1 MTMSNTLQSE
11 GEAPAWTGPTELLVG
26 GEWRAGT
33 SGRRFP
39 VLDPSDGSCIA
50 EVADAEV
57 ADALAAVDAAAGAAA
72 GWARTAP
79 RERGEIL
86 RRGFELMRGARE
98 EIALTITREMG
109 KPLAEARGE
118 AAYAAEFLR
127 WFSEEAV
134 RAGGEYGR
142 TPGGDGRMLVLH
154 QPVGVSVLVT
164 PWNFPAAMATRKIG
178 PALAAGCT
186 VVLKPAAET
195 PLTSLL
201 IAELLRKAGVPRGV
215 VNVVTTRTSR
225 EVVAAMVGDPRVRKL
240 SFTGSTE
247 VGRELL
253 VLAARTVV
261 NVSMELGGNAPF
273 LVLAD
278 ADLDAAIAGALVAKL
293 RNGGEACTA
302 ANRFLVHE
310 SLADA
315 FAARLAN
322 EMSRLTVGGGREP
335 GTDLG
340 PMVNQ
345 AAVERID
352 ALVADARTRGAGL
365 LTGGGRPDRP
375 GWFYEPTVLAV
386 VEPGAAIVREEIF
399 GPVAPVTPFADEAD
413 AIAMANDTEHGLVA
427 YVFTRDLRRGLAV
440 GEAIETGMV
449 GVNRGIVS
457 DPAAP
462 FGGVKQSGVGREGGH
477 HGLLEFLEPKY
488 FAFDEP
494 SLL

>member
-1 MTMSNTLQSE
+1 MKMSNTLQSVA
-11 GEAPAWTGPTELLVG
+11 EAPPWGGPTDLLVG
-26 GEWRAGT
+26 GDWRPAV
-33 SGRRFP
+33 SGRRLP
-39 VLDPSDGSCIA
+39 VLDPSDGSLIA

-57 ADALAAVDAAAGAAA
+57 ADALAAVDAAAEAAPA
-72 GWARTAP
+72 WAATSP
-79 RERGEIL
+79 RERAEIL

-127 WFSEEAV
+127 WFGEEAV
-134 RAGGEYGR
+134 RAGGEYMR
-142 TPGGDGRMLVLH
+142 APGGEGRILVLQ

-201 IAELLRKAGVPRGV
+201 IAELLRKAGVPPGV

-278 ADLDAAIAGALVAKL
+278 ADLDAAVDGAMVAKL

-310 SLADA
+310 SLADR
-315 FAARLAN
+315 FANQLATAMARVN
-322 EMSRLTVGGGREP
+322 VGSGRDP
-335 GTDLG
+335 GTELG
-340 PMVNQ
+340 PMINR

-352 ALVADARTRGAGL
+352 GLVATARDGGARV
-365 LTGGGRPDRP
+365 LTGGDRPDRP
-375 GWFYEPTVLAV
+375 GWFYAPTVLDGV
-386 VEPGAAIVREEIF
+386 AAGSAIGREEVF

-427 YVFTRDLRRGLAV
+427 YVFTRDLARGLAV

-449 GVNRGIVS
+449 GLNRGVVS

-488 FAFDEP
+488 FAFAEP
-494 SLL
+494 GL

>member
-1 MTMSNTLQSE
+1 MSTSFQE
-11 GEAPAWTGPTELLVG
+11 VTELLVG
-26 GEWRAGT
+26 GAWRPA
-33 SGRRFP
+33 SGGGRIP
-39 VLDPSDGSCIA
+39 VLDPADGTCIA
-50 EVADAEV
+50 EVADGGV
-57 ADALAAVDAAAGAAA
+57 ADGLAAVDAAAEAAPA
-72 GWARTAP
+72 WARTAP
-79 RERGEIL
+79 RERAELL
-86 RRGFELMRGARE
+86 RRGFELLRDASD
-98 EIALTITREMG
+98 EIARSITREMG

-127 WFSEEAV
+127 WYSEEAA
-134 RAGGEYGR
+134 RAGGDYGR
-142 TPGGDGRMLVLH
+142 APGGDARMLVLH

-186 VVLKPAAET
+186 VVLKPAKET

-201 IAELLRKAGVPRGV
+201 IAELLRQAGVPPGV
-215 VNVVTTRTSR
+215 LNVVTTSASR
-225 EVVAAMVGDPRVRKL
+225 EVVAAMVDDPRVRKL

-253 VLAARTVV
+253 ARAARSVV

-278 ADLDAAIAGALVAKL
+278 ADLDAAVAGALVAKL

-310 SLADA
+310 SLAGA
-315 FAARLAN
+315 FAERLAAA
-322 EMSRLTVGGGREP
+322 MGRLVVGSGLEP
-335 GTDLG
+335 DTQLG
-340 PMVNQ
+340 PLIND
-345 AAVERID
+345 AARAKID
-352 ALVADARTRGAGL
+352 TLLDDARGRGAGV
-365 LTGGGRPDRP
+365 LTGGGRLDGP
-375 GWFYEPTVLAV
+375 GFFYAPTVLDGVSAD
-386 VEPGAAIVREEIF
+386 AAIARDEVF
-399 GPVAPVTPFADEAD
+399 GPVAPVTAFADEAD

-427 YVFTRDLRRGLAV
+427 YVYTRDLARGLAV

-449 GVNRGIVS
+449 GLNRGIVS

-462 FGGVKQSGVGREGGH
+462 FGGVKQSGLGREGGH

-494 SLL
+494 TL

>member
-1 MTMSNTLQSE
+1 MSTSLHE
-11 GEAPAWTGPTELLVG
+11 VTELLVG
-26 GEWRAGT
+26 GAWRPA
-33 SGRRFP
+33 SGGGRIP
-39 VLDPSDGSCIA
+39 VLDPADGTCIA
-50 EVADAEV
+50 EVADGGV
-57 ADALAAVDAAAGAAA
+57 ADGLAAVDAAAEAA
-72 GWARTAP
+72 GDWARTAP
-79 RERGEIL
+79 RERAEVL
-86 RRGFELMRGARE
+86 RRGFELVRGASE
-98 EIALTITREMG
+98 EIARTITREMG
-109 KPLAEARGE
+109 KPLTEARGE

-127 WFSEEAV
+127 WYSEEAA
-134 RAGGEYGR
+134 RAGGDYGR
-142 TPGGDGRMLVLH
+142 APGGDLRMLVLH

-186 VVLKPAAET
+186 VVLKPAKET

-201 IAELLRKAGVPRGV
+201 IAELLRQAGVPPGV
-215 VNVVTTRTSR
+215 LNVVTTSASR
-225 EVVAAMVGDPRVRKL
+225 DVVAAMVDDPRVRKL

-253 VLAARTVV
+253 ALAARSVV

-278 ADLDAAIAGALVAKL
+278 ADLDAAVAGALVAKL

-310 SLADA
+310 SLAGA
-315 FAARLAN
+315 FAERLAAA
-322 EMSRLTVGGGREP
+322 MGRLVVGNGLEPETQLGPLINDAARGKIDALLDDARARGAGVLAGGGRL
-335 GTDLG
+335 D
-340 PMVNQ
+340 
-345 AAVERID
+345 
-352 ALVADARTRGAGL
+352 GAGF
-365 LTGGGRPDRP
+365 
-375 GWFYEPTVLAV
+375 FYAPTVLEGV
-386 VEPGAAIVREEIF
+386 DPGAAIAHDEVF
-399 GPVAPVTPFADEAD
+399 GPVAPITAFAEEAD

-427 YVFTRDLRRGLAV
+427 YVYTRDLARGLAV

-449 GVNRGIVS
+449 GLNRGIVS

-462 FGGVKQSGVGREGGH
+462 FGGVKQSGLGREGGH

-494 SLL
+494 RL

>member
-1 MTMSNTLQSE
+1 
-11 GEAPAWTGPTELLVG
+11 
-26 GEWRAGT
+26 
-33 SGRRFP
+33 
-39 VLDPSDGSCIA
+39 VLDPADGTCIA
-50 EVADAEV
+50 EVADGGV
-57 ADALAAVDAAAGAAA
+57 ADGLAAVDAAAEAAPA
-72 GWARTAP
+72 WARTAP
-79 RERGEIL
+79 RERAELL
-86 RRGFELMRGARE
+86 RRGFELLRDASD
-98 EIALTITREMG
+98 EIARSITREMG

-127 WFSEEAV
+127 WYSEEAA
-134 RAGGEYGR
+134 RAGGDYGR
-142 TPGGDGRMLVLH
+142 APGGDARMLVLH

-186 VVLKPAAET
+186 VVLKPAKET

-201 IAELLRKAGVPRGV
+201 IAELLRQAGIPPGV
-215 VNVVTTRTSR
+215 LNVVTTSASR
-225 EVVAAMVGDPRVRKL
+225 EVVAAMVDDPRVRKL

-253 VLAARTVV
+253 ARAARSVV

-278 ADLDAAIAGALVAKL
+278 ADLDAAVAGALVAKL

-310 SLADA
+310 SLAGA
-315 FAARLAN
+315 FAERLAAAMGGLVVGSGLEPETQLGPLIN
-322 EMSRLTVGGGREP
+322 DAARSKIDALLDDARGRGAGVLAGGGRIDGP
-335 GTDLG
+335 GF
-340 PMVNQ
+340 
-345 AAVERID
+345 
-352 ALVADARTRGAGL
+352 
-365 LTGGGRPDRP
+365 
-375 GWFYEPTVLAV
+375 FYAPTVLDGV
-386 VEPGAAIVREEIF
+386 SPDAAIARDEVF
-399 GPVAPVTPFADEAD
+399 GPVAPITAFADEAD

-427 YVFTRDLRRGLAV
+427 YVYTRDVARGLAV

-449 GVNRGIVS
+449 GLNRGIVS

-462 FGGVKQSGVGREGGH
+462 FGGVKQSGLGREGGH

-494 SLL
+494 RL